1 MPFAEVAVNTAIP
14 LRQTFT
20 YRIPDS
26 LAVEAGSAVYV
37 PFGRQTLQGIVIHV
51 SEKPSFPDSR
61 DIEALIERH
70 PLLLAYQTALACWLS
85 DYYMAPLF
93 DCLSLLLPP
102 GFKRKPLLFL
112 KSLVEAEDLPNLGL
126 SSLERE
132 ALVEVVKRRR
142 VDFKTLAKTLGRNG
156 LHATI
161 RALNRRGLVECSYE
175 LERPRVAPKLL
186 PHLRLLMSST
196 EALALSADLMARGS
210 LRSVRQAATL
220 AALAEESPL
229 PLPQLRARTRL
240 TGPQMEDMISRG
252 WIAREKISVLRN
264 PLAGRTYS
272 ERTAECLTVFQE
284 QAAQAINEAL
294 EQSMIGKPRSP
305 FLLHG
310 VTGSGKTEVYLEA
323 LRKVIAKGKRAIILV
338 PEISLTPQIVR
349 RFSEHFPSQVA
360 VMHSGLTLGEHFDI
374 WREVK
379 RGKYAVVVGSRRAI
393 FAPQPDLGL
402 VVVDEEHEWT
412 FKQQDTSPRY
422 DARRVAERLCQLTG
436 AVLVFGSAT
445 PDVGSY
451 WRAMEGQVQLL
462 ELPERLR
469 SGTKGE
475 QNVVT
480 LPLPKVEIIDLRS
493 ELRAGNRSIFSS
505 ALTSALDATLEARQ
519 QAILFLN
526 RRGTAAFVLC
536 RECGHVPLCPRC
548 SVAFAYHSAEQRLSC
563 HHCNRRRRLTRGCPK
578 CCSQRIATVGIGT
591 ERVEQ
596 EIRQAFPGVRTL
608 RWDRDAAWS
617 HSAHEE
623 IHNQLLAH
631 EVDVLIGTQIVAKGL
646 DLPLVTLVGVIS
658 ADITLH
664 LPEFRS
670 GERTFQLLEQVAGR
684 AGRGSS
690 EGKVIIQTYS
700 PDNYAIRAA
709 SRHDYLS
716 FCNEELRF
724 RSRFHYPPFSDLI
737 RMTFLHTSPTYAEEE
752 ALRVSLL
759 LHSELDRRGLH
770 NLALVGPAPTYIPKL
785 RNRYRWQLLLR
796 GSEAKDLLRP
806 LTFPVGWT
814 IDVDPG
820 TLL

>member
-1 MPFAEVAVNTAIP
+1 MPFAEVAVNTVIP
-14 LRQTFT
+14 LQQTFT
-20 YRIPDS
+20 YRVPDS
-26 LAVEAGSAVYV
+26 LIVEAGSAVYV
-37 PFGRQTLQGIVIHV
+37 PFGRQTLQGIVIDI
-51 SEKPSFPDSR
+51 SEKPAFPDSR

-70 PLLLAYQTALACWLS
+70 PVLLAYQTALARWLS

-102 GFKRKPLLFL
+102 GFKRKPLSLL
-112 KSLVEAEDLPNLGL
+112 KSLVEAEDLPSLRL
-126 SSLERE
+126 SSMERE
-132 ALVEVVKRRR
+132 VLVEVVERRR

-156 LHATI
+156 LQGTV
-161 RALNRRGLVECSYE
+161 RALSRRGLIERSCE
-175 LERPRVAPKLL
+175 LERPRVTPKLV
-186 PHLRLLMSST
+186 PYLRLLMSSR

-229 PLPQLRARTRL
+229 PLSQLRARTRL
-240 TGPQMEDMISRG
+240 TGPQMDDMISRG
-252 WIAREKISVLRN
+252 WVSREKISVLRN
-264 PLAGRTYS
+264 PLAGRIYS
-272 ERTAECLTVFQE
+272 KRTAQCLTVSQE
-284 QAAQAINEAL
+284 HAVQAINEAL
-294 EQSMIGKPRSP
+294 GQSMIGRPRSP

-310 VTGSGKTEVYLEA
+310 VTGSGKTEVYLEV
-323 LRKVIAKGKRAIILV
+323 LRKVIAKGKRAIVLV

-349 RFSEHFPSQVA
+349 RFSEHFPNQVA
-360 VMHSGLTLGEHFDI
+360 VMHSGLTLGEHFDM

-379 RGKYAVVVGSRRAI
+379 KGKYAVVVGSRRAI

-422 DARRVAERLCQLTG
+422 DARRVAERLCRLTG

-451 WRAMEGQVQLL
+451 WRATEGKLQLL

-469 SGTKGE
+469 GGTKGE
-475 QNVVT
+475 QSIIT
-480 LPLPKVEIIDLRS
+480 LPLPKVEVVDLRS
-493 ELRAGNRSIFSS
+493 ELRSGNRSIFSS

-563 HHCNRRRRLTRGCPK
+563 HHCNSRRRLTRGCPK
-578 CCSQRIATVGIGT
+578 CCSQRIATIGIGT

-596 EIRQAFPGVRTL
+596 EVRQAFPGVRTL

-623 IHNQLLAH
+623 IHTQLLAH

-658 ADITLH
+658 ADVTLH
-664 LPEFRS
+664 LPDFRS

-690 EGKVIIQTYS
+690 EGKVIIQTYT
-700 PDNYAIRAA
+700 PDNYAVWAA

-716 FCNEELRF
+716 FYNEELRF

-737 RMTFLHTSPTYAEEE
+737 RMTFLHTSATYAEEE
-752 ALRVSLL
+752 ALRVSDLL
-759 LHSELDRRGLH
+759 RGELDRRGLH
-770 NLALVGPAPTYIPKL
+770 NLALAGPAPTYVPKL

-806 LTFPVGWT
+806 FTFPVGWT

-820 TLL
+820 TLP